1 MSSYIVRRL
10 VLSVPTLFL
19 VSLTVFFVLRVMP
32 GDVTTALLQDVRYSQ
47 QDADQLRE
55 RLGLDRPLPVQYLTW
70 VGGIARLDFGE
81 SLVNGTPI
89 WPKIRS
95 AAPVTIEIAVLALI
109 ISVLFGVPVGVLAA
123 VYQDRWP
130 DYVLRGLAILWLS
143 APGFWLATI
152 LLVIGARYLNW
163 APEFQY
169 HPLIEDPVANLK
181 QFLVPA
187 ALLGAATSASI
198 IRLTRGMLLEV
209 LRQDYIRTAYS
220 KGLRQR
226 SVVVTHALR
235 NAFIPVITVI
245 GLQLAALLGGTVIF
259 ETIFALP
266 GIGRLTIDAVTYRD
280 YNVIQDINLIIAAA
294 VLGINLVV
302 DLTCGLLDPRIRFG

>member
-1 MSSYIVRRL
+1 
-10 VLSVPTLFL
+10 
-19 VSLTVFFVLRVMP
+19 MP
-32 GDVTTALLQDVRYSQ
+32 GDVTTTLLQDVRYSQ
-47 QDADQLRE
+47 QDAEQLRE
-55 RLGLDRPLPVQYLTW
+55 RLGLDRPLPVQYVRW
-70 VGGIARLDFGE
+70 IGGVLRLDFGK

-95 AAPVTIEIAVLALI
+95 AAPVTIEIALLALL
-109 ISVLFGVPVGVLAA
+109 ISVSFGVPVGVLAA
-123 VYQDRWP
+123 VYQDHWP

-152 LLVIGARYLNW
+152 LLVVGARYLNW
-163 APEFQY
+163 VPQFEYQR
-169 HPLIEDPVANLK
+169 LSDNPVGNLK

-187 ALLGAATSASI
+187 ALLGAGTSAGI

-226 SVVVTHALR
+226 SVVLSHALR
-235 NAFIPVITVI
+235 NAFLPVVTII
-245 GLQLAALLGGTVIF
+245 GLQLATLLGGTVIS

-266 GIGRLTIDAVTYRD
+266 GMGRLTIDAVTYRD

-294 VLGINLVV
+294 VLGINLLV
-302 DLTCGLLDPRIRFG
+302 DLLCGVLDPRIRFG